1 MTTALQPTAG
11 RAAID
16 LATPNGK
23 KLPMAAFVEKYVQ
36 GEIQV
41 SGICRPSSGG
51 RRRCSITDSPWEQM
65 KVPGRRVSSP
75 RC

>member
-1 MTTALQPTAG
+1 MTTALQPTGA
-11 RAAID
+11 APAID

-41 SGICRPSSGG
+41 SGDLQAFL
-51 RRRCSITDSPWEQM
+51 RRKEEMLNYRFTWQQM
-65 KVPGRRVSSP
+65 
-75 RC
+75 